1 MYIPLQKFEDN
12 AGDNLLK
19 EIKYFQKNVDNEKK
33 ICDNL
38 MLYKNIK
45 NISIALKSLNN
56 LCRKISVEN
65 MDRFE
70 TEIEKLANNVNEIK
84 NWMEIPKFIQELKKL
99 IEDFFEKNFLEILL
113 NFYQNNN
120 LQFFYLK
127 TK

>member
-1 MYIPLQKFEDN
+1 
-12 AGDNLLK
+12 
-19 EIKYFQKNVDNEKK
+19 
-33 ICDNL
+33 